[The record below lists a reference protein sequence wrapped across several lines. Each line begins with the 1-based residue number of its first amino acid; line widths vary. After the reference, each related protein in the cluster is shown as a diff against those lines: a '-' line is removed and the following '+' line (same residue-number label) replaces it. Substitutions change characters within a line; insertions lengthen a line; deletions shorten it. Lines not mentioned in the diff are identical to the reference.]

1 MLLVPAV
8 LPVWLHARIS
18 VNFDLKSVDDGPLKE
33 LSVPAVR
40 AIDKLGDI
48 LANSETFLDRMH
60 ALGVEPHQRKTFQR
74 VFSPSEAAEM
84 VGRDRTTL
92 ARAEAD
98 IGLSDTP
105 RNPGNNRRM
114 GYTLAQVQ
122 AFRAHFGTLPWR
134 DPATDA
140 PLVVACQNFKGG
152 VGKSTTCVNFAH
164 YLALKGYRILV
175 IDTDSQATTTSMF
188 GYVPDADITQDD
200 TVLPYLASDQ
210 ASLLYGIRPTYF
222 PGIDLIPACLAL
234 YEAEI
239 AIVMRVAG
247 QPTPAQRIAFFNEL
261 KFGIQT
267 VANGYDVILI
277 DSPPALGMISV
288 NVLMAADALL
298 VPSAARM
305 FDFSSTVQFFRMVHN
320 YIGQLDPQ
328 KSYRWISVLT
338 TLFDRRYESQK
349 QFFEVMR
356 ACFGDSVFQRVFFHS
371 SAVINSAAQFLTPYE
386 QTKPDRHVLEM
397 MDNVFAEIELSL
409 LREWPS
415 KATALSQ
422 RGIT

>member
-1 MLLVPAV
+1 
-8 LPVWLHARIS
+8 
-18 VNFDLKSVDDGPLKE
+18 
-33 LSVPAVR
+33 
-40 AIDKLGDI
+40 
-48 LANSETFLDRMH
+48 
-60 ALGVEPHQRKTFQR
+60 
-74 VFSPSEAAEM
+74 
-84 VGRDRTTL
+84 
-92 ARAEAD
+92 
-98 IGLSDTP
+98 
-105 RNPGNNRRM
+105 
-114 GYTLAQVQ
+114 
-122 AFRAHFGTLPWR
+122 
-134 DPATDA
+134 
-140 PLVVACQNFKGG
+140 
-152 VGKSTTCVNFAH
+152 
-164 YLALKGYRILV
+164 LALKGYRVLV

-188 GYVPDADITQDD
+188 GYVPDADITQED

-210 ASLLYGIRPTYF
+210 KSLAYGVRPTYF

-247 QPTPAQRIAFFNEL
+247 QPTPEQRIAFFSEL
-261 KFGIQT
+261 KYGIQT
-267 VANGYDVILI
+267 VADGYDVILV

-320 YIGQLDPQ
+320 YIGQLDPE

-371 SAVINSAAQFLTPYE
+371 SAVINSAAQFITPYE
-386 QTKPDRHVLEM
+386 QVKPDRQVLEM
-397 MDNVFAEIELSL
+397 MDNVFAEVELSI

>member
-1 MLLVPAV
+1 M
-8 LPVWLHARIS
+8 
-18 VNFDLKSVDDGPLKE
+18 
-33 LSVPAVR
+33 PAVR
-40 AIDKLGDI
+40 AIDKLEDI
-48 LANSETFLDRMH
+48 LASSENFLQKMH
-60 ALGVEPHQRKTFQR
+60 ELGIEPHERKQLQRL
-74 VFSPSEAAEM
+74 FSPSEAAGL

-92 ARAEAD
+92 ARAEAE
-98 IGLSDTP
+98 IGLADTP
-105 RNPGNNRRM
+105 RNPGNNRRV
-114 GYTLAQVQ
+114 GYTLEQIQ
-122 AFRAHFGTLPWR
+122 AFRQHFGTLPWR
-134 DPATDA
+134 NPETDI
-140 PLVVACQNFKGG
+140 PMVIACQNFKGG

-175 IDTDSQATTTSMF
+175 IDTDSQATTTSLF
-188 GYVPDADITQDD
+188 GYMPDAEITQDN
-200 TVLPYLASDQ
+200 TILPYLASEQ
-210 ASLLYGIRPTYF
+210 PSLKYAVRKTYF
-222 PGIDLIPACLAL
+222 PNVDLIPACLAL

-247 QPTPAQRIAFFNEL
+247 QPTPEQRIAFFSEL
-261 KFGIQT
+261 KYGIQT
-267 VANGYDVILI
+267 VAEDYDIILL

-288 NVLMAADALL
+288 NVLMAADVLL

-320 YIGQLDPQ
+320 YIAQLDPD
-328 KSYRWISVLT
+328 KSYRWVSVLT

-371 SAVINSAAQFLTPYE
+371 SAIINAAAQFNTPYE
-386 QTKPDRHVLEM
+386 QAKPDRHVLEM
-397 MDNVFAEIELSL
+397 MDAVFGDVELAL

-415 KATALSQ
+415 KAEQLTQ